1 MPEIRPVTDLRNKF
15 NELSKLCHKGNEPV
29 FITKQG
35 KQDMVI
41 MSHTHYE
48 MLKGQL
54 EIYIKLGE
62 AEQLDLK
69 GDKGISH
76 SEMMKRLKNRNL

>member
-15 NELSKLCHKGNEPV
+15 SELSKLCHNGNEPV

-41 MSHTHYE
+41 MSHAHYE
-48 MLKGQL
+48 MLKDKL
-54 EIYIKLGE
+54 EIYRKLGK
-62 AEQLDLK
+62 AEQLDLE
-69 GDKGISH
+69 GDEGISH
-76 SEMMKRLKNRNL
+76 TEMMKRLRNRPL